1 MRGAYSSKI
10 DDVQPLT
17 KDSFTLV
24 PFALTLFRFPSVSPR
39 DPRLCSNYRKILE
52 MPQWTM
58 YFEPGR
64 GVSMQRGKWAQAC
77 TWSCLNSL

>member
-24 PFALTLFRFPSVSPR
+24 PFALTLFRFPSVLQEIP
-39 DPRLCSNYRKILE
+39 DCAQIIAKFWK

>member
-24 PFALTLFRFPSVSPR
+24 PFALTLFRFPSVLQEIPDCAQIIAKFWKCLSGRCTSSPAA
-39 DPRLCSNYRKILE
+39 
-52 MPQWTM
+52 
-58 YFEPGR
+58 
-64 GVSMQRGKWAQAC
+64 V
-77 TWSCLNSL
+77 